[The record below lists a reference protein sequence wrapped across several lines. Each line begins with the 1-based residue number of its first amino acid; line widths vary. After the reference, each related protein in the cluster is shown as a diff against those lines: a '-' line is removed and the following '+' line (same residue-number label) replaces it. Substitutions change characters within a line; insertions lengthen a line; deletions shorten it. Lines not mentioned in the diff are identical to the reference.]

1 MDQQRKLMYDTQI
14 LKLLESNSKILSS
27 IVKSPILEL
36 KVLPEHLKYTY
47 LGEKEAPPIIISNN
61 LSENEES
68 DLIEILK
75 QYKNVIGWTIA
86 DIKGL
91 NPFICMHKIMKEEY
105 LKPSRIAQRRLN
117 TPMMEVVKKEIM
129 KFLEVGIIYSI
140 SDNKLVCLVQIV
152 PKKYGVTLVENKE
165 GELVPNRVESGLHV
179 CINYRKLNAIT

>member
-91 NPFICMHKIMKEEY
+91 NPFLCMQKILMEEDF
-105 LKPSRIAQRRLN
+105 KPSREAQRRLDRA
-117 TPMMEVVKKEIM
+117 MMEVVKKEIM
-129 KFLEVGIIYSI
+129 ELLEYPI
-140 SDNKLVCLVQIV
+140 
-152 PKKYGVTLVENKE
+152 
-165 GELVPNRVESGLHV
+165 
-179 CINYRKLNAIT
+179 